1 MKTIGITGG
10 IGSGKT
16 TFCKHLERPGTVILY
31 ADFLAKKLMQDDPEL
46 KKRIISTFG
55 EESYQQDGSL
65 NRDYLSFQAFS
76 QNKVEDLNNLVHPVV
91 KQEVLKMIKTAINNG
106 VDLFVY
112 EAALLL
118 KSGRPD
124 FLDIIV
130 WIESPTDER
139 AKRVSNR
146 DNVDVENVLKRMQH
160 QQNFESVRDFVDIVI
175 TNDGS
180 LDDLKS
186 KADDFYN
193 QMLNL

>member
-1 MKTIGITGG
+1 MKTIGVTGG

-16 TFCKHLERPGTVILY
+16 SFCKHLDRPGTVILY
-31 ADFLAKKLMQDDPEL
+31 ADILAKKLMQDDPEL
-46 KKRIISTFG
+46 KTRIISTFG
-55 EESYQQDGSL
+55 EESYQQDGRL

-91 KQEVLKMIKTAINNG
+91 KQQVLKMIESARIAG

-118 KSGRPD
+118 KNGRPD
-124 FLDIIV
+124 FLDIII

-139 AKRVSNR
+139 EKRVSNR

-160 QQNFESVRDFVDIVI
+160 QQNFESLSDFVDIVI

-180 LDDLKS
+180 LNDLKE

-193 QMLNL
+193 QIVNL